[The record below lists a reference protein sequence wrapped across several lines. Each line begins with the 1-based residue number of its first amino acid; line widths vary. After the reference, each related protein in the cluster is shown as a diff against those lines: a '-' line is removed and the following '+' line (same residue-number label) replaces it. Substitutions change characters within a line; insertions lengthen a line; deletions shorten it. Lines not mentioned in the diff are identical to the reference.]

1 MVMGGGGG
9 EKKLSEED
17 EDIQTSSWKVNES
30 HIWNVQNTVNQVI
43 FLYGDIS

>member
-1 MVMGGGGG
+1 MQKTNWWLTEGMVMGGGGG

-30 HIWNVQNTVNQVI
+30 HI
-43 FLYGDIS
+43 